1 MTITKRATKGSAL
14 TYNEMDENLRDLY
27 EDTGIHRVLTN
38 GSGANEQ
45 VHGTVVGIRGTT
57 GGNTNA
63 PETPTSRYGPIL
75 DIYRDVNRADE
86 INSTTLLG
94 AIAFS
99 GRNEDDVKV
108 CYSSIRAGI
117 SSDDN
122 DGEHI
127 GSSIVFSVADGTQ
140 GTAPFGSYLDDSFYY
155 GQAIVANASS
165 LRLQT
170 VGYLESTEGIL
181 KLAGSQRLHK
191 TSTGI
196 GTQPT
201 LNLYMPHTDQS
212 KTISVGGMGPSSVTT
227 FIGASTATTMTAASM
242 LQYRGQHMLKYSA
255 GAVTVT
261 LPTVANNQYIS
272 LTTASVGDQWQISN
286 AGAGAT
292 SNFKFALGTSAVYW
306 VNGTSLVGPFTT
318 GINIAVGGSI
328 MLQAVGVGTYMIFN
342 ATGLTDA

>member
-1 MTITKRATKGSAL
+1 VI
-14 TYNEMDENLRDLY
+14 
-27 EDTGIHRVLTN
+27 
-38 GSGANEQ
+38 
-45 VHGTVVGIRGTT
+45 GIRGTT
-57 GGNTNA
+57 GVNTNA